1 MAEKKDQ
8 SKLVAI
14 LSYITLIGWI
24 IALILNM
31 QKKTELGSFHI
42 RQALIIMLANIVLWW
57 IPVIGW
63 LLQIVVLIFWI
74 MGLVYAIQGQKKE
87 IPLIGSY
94 AQQWFKGL

>member
-1 MAEKKDQ
+1 MAKKDDQ

-14 LSYITLIGWI
+14 LSYITLVGWI

-31 QKKTELGSFHI
+31 NKKTDFGSFHL
-42 RQALIIMLANIVLWW
+42 RQALLLAIAGIVFWW

-63 LLQIVVLIFWI
+63 LLNIVVLVFAI

-87 IPLIGSY
+87 VPIIGSL
-94 AQQWFKGL
+94 AQKWFKGI